1 MTIKRRTISNMLCL
15 TTVSAIMIALFT
27 STSIS
32 IPALAAGETVNIWLT
47 TGDKANLL
55 AVQPNVTFAPDSGS
69 NPLTID
75 VNESIVYQTMDG
87 FGASFTDSSAW
98 LVWNKLTATQRN
110 TLMNNLFNPT
120 TGIGLSYLR
129 QPIGSTD
136 FALSNYTFDDMPA
149 GQTDPN
155 LTNFSINH
163 DKTYITPVIKQAL
176 AINPNLHV
184 MGSPWS
190 APAWMK
196 TSGSLFNGTLQT
208 QYYGAY
214 ANYFVKFIQAYNAE
228 GIPVYAITLQNE
240 PHFEPNS
247 YPGMRLEPSDEA
259 NFVKNNLG
267 PAFSSAGI
275 TTKIIVWDHNWDE
288 PNYPIAVLNDSAA
301 KSYIAGSA
309 FHCYGGTVDA
319 QTTVHN
325 THPTKNL
332 YFTDCTSPN
341 APVACGLPT
350 GPPTSS
356 GIFRTS
362 LLARSAIGRAWSPS
376 GTWRWMKTTAPRMAA
391 APTAPVW

>member
-1 MTIKRRTISNMLCL
+1 MNLKQRTISYMLCL
-15 TTVSAIMIALFT
+15 TTVSALLITLFT
-27 STSIS
+27 STSVPA
-32 IPALAAGETVNIWLT
+32 PALAAGETVNIWLT

-55 AVQPNVTFAPDSGS
+55 APQPAVTFVPDSGS

-75 VNESIVYQTMDG
+75 VNESLSYQTMDG

-98 LVWNKLTATQRN
+98 LVWNKLSAAQRN
-110 TLMNNLFNPT
+110 TLMNNLFNPS

-129 QPIGSTD
+129 QPISSSD
-136 FALSNYTFDDMPA
+136 FALSNYTYDDMPA

-163 DKTYITPVIKQAL
+163 DKTYITPVIQQAL

-184 MGSPWS
+184 MGTPWS

-214 ANYFVKFIQAYNAE
+214 ANYFVKFIQAYNTE

-247 YPGMRLEPSDEA
+247 YPGMRLEPADEA

-288 PNYPIAVLNDSAA
+288 PN
-301 KSYIAGSA
+301 
-309 FHCYGGTVDA
+309 
-319 QTTVHN
+319 
-325 THPTKNL
+325 
-332 YFTDCTSPN
+332 
-341 APVACGLPT
+341 
-350 GPPTSS
+350 
-356 GIFRTS
+356 
-362 LLARSAIGRAWSPS
+362 
-376 GTWRWMKTTAPRMAA
+376 
-391 APTAPVW
+391 